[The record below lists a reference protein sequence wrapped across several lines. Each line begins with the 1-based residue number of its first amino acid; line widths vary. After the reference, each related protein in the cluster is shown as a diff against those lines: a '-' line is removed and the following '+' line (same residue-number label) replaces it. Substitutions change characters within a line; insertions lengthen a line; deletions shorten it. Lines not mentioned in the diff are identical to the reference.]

1 MIKTGIS
8 ATDRYLFDL
17 NGFIVIRNV
26 FTPEECETANKAITN
41 HIHQEQERWGKL
53 GVANAY
59 GVSGTALTGT
69 KGRFDLGGMLGWP
82 EGEREVFRR
91 MMTHERLVP
100 YYHAFCGKGYRADHL
115 PFLIRMERG
124 SEGHA
129 FHGGAVE
136 PNGRPAWPLAYY
148 CN

>member
-91 MMTHERLVP
+91 MMTHEKLVP
-100 YYHAFCGKGYRADHL
+100 YYHAFCGKGYRADH
-115 PFLIRMERG
+115 
-124 SEGHA
+124 
-129 FHGGAVE
+129 
-136 PNGRPAWPLAYY
+136 
-148 CN
+148 